1 MKPISLSGPI
11 RLEWQWE
18 KSNPQFPKIGP
29 EKTCDL
35 GHLRRDDHFFKL
47 KTIFH
52 PNQYNFTVAKDER
65 MVVGIVAQSNEVESN
80 KLKLDI
86 SWDGIWSEDPDEMV
100 KHMVIKP
107 LPSVNPYGGK
117 AKRIPPLALFHL

>member
-1 MKPISLSGPI
+1 
-11 RLEWQWE
+11 
-18 KSNPQFPKIGP
+18 
-29 EKTCDL
+29 
-35 GHLRRDDHFFKL
+35 
-47 KTIFH
+47 
-52 PNQYNFTVAKDER
+52 

-107 LPSVNPYGGK
+107 LPSVNP
-117 AKRIPPLALFHL
+117 